1 MPTVV
6 IGNNTG
12 DDYSGTDDN
21 SLEQIGPTNNYGGYS
36 GILLRAHASYSYY
49 MLIKF
54 SGLSSITGPVSV
66 SEASLYLYHYEG
78 EYTATTTLRGLLRNW
93 IEGTLYGDNRSGN
106 TPYSSCYNEYG
117 SGSAWTTAG
126 ALGDGTDRD
135 SDSCGT
141 IATNA
146 SFGYRQSSDI
156 SSIVEDWINGDRS
169 NYGLHGSSSHS
180 SQIRL
185 RSSEGTD
192 GQRPYLTVTYT
203 ESGGATGHPTASR
216 FRGID
221 RNNNVRYA

>member
-21 SLEQIGPTNNYGGYS
+21 SLDQIGPTNNYGGYS
-36 GILLRAHASYSYY
+36 GIILRAHASYSYY

-54 SGLSSITGPVSV
+54 SGLSSITGPASV
-66 SEASLYLYHYEG
+66 SEATLSLYHYEG
-78 EYTATTTLRGLLRNW
+78 AYSSTITLRGLLRNW

-117 SGSAWTTAG
+117 SGNSWTTAG

-135 SDSCGT
+135 TDSCGT

-180 SQIRL
+180 SGIGL

-203 ESGGATGHPTASR
+203 ESGGIAATIRHYLLSAQQ
-216 FRGID
+216 
-221 RNNNVRYA
+221 